1 MPEQERKINM
11 DHVSDKDKQLL
22 KDPEEPKEET
32 VEETVEEQSADE
44 PQAKKQRFQNKKKLK
59 GQNKSR
65 GPTFQVNKL
74 EQLCD
79 FLVQVQE
86 GEELPEC
93 PRKQCPYGHDIE
105 AYLKSKPAD
114 IGPNCYNFEQS
125 GKCTRGLACRFA
137 QSHLT
142 PTGRNLVDQKKYE
155 EYESKAPYVMNQ
167 LDKEVQFAL
176 RKRTYDFNLAEK
188 LIDTYDN
195 SKKNMTPDEVSYIKI
210 FNFI

>member
-1 MPEQERKINM
+1 MPEQERKINL
-11 DHVSDKDKQLL
+11 DHVSDKDKELL
-22 KDPEEPKEET
+22 EDPEEPKKET
-32 VEETVEEQSADE
+32 VEENAEEQSTEE
-44 PQAKKQRFQNKKKLK
+44 PQAKKPRFQNKKKLK

-86 GEELPEC
+86 GEALPEC

-137 QSHLT
+137 KSHLT
-142 PTGRNLVDQKKYE
+142 STGRNLVDQKKYK
-155 EYESKAPYVMNQ
+155 EYESKGPYVMNQ

-176 RKRTYDFNLAEK
+176 RKRNYDFNLAEK

-195 SKKNMTPDEVSYIKI
+195 SKKNMSPDEVSYIAV